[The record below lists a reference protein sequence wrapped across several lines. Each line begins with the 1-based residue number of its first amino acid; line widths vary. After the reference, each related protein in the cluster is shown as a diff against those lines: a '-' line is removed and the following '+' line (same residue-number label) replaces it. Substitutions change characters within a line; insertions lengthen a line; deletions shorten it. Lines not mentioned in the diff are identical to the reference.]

1 MSCITGGAIVGAVP
15 GGLLSWPFR
24 PGNGTRSSF
33 NGVVTIV
40 DGIPTAAGWLAYIQF
55 LAFLGA
61 FGALAGFVF
70 WLALKLG
77 GCGRRATPAD
87 AG

>member
-1 MSCITGGAIVGAVP
+1 VDG
-15 GGLLSWPFR
+15 
-24 PGNGTRSSF
+24 
-33 NGVVTIV
+33 IV
-40 DGIPTAAGWLAYIQF
+40 DGIPTAAEWLSYIEF

-77 GCGRRATPAD
+77 GCGRRDTPPD